1 MNKLQI
7 LGIGCKKHK
16 ALEAN
21 LRAALEYLSLDLP
34 IEQVTGV
41 DEIVDFHISS
51 IPALLVDGTPVFQG
65 VVPSVEEI
73 RCQLEKIL
81 SSAAA

>member
-65 VVPSVEEI
+65 VVPRVEEI

>member
-21 LRAALEYLSLDLP
+21 LKAALQYLSLDLP

-41 DEIVDFHISS
+41 DEIVDYHISS

-65 VVPSVEEI
+65 IVPSVEEI
-73 RCQLEKIL
+73 KCQLEKIIRT
-81 SSAAA
+81 AAA

>member
-16 ALEAN
+16 ALEVN

-51 IPALLVDGTPVFQG
+51 IPALLVDGTPIFQG

>member
-1 MNKLQI
+1 MNKIQI
-7 LGIGCKKHK
+7 LGIGCKKHR

-21 LRAALEYLSLDLP
+21 LKAALQYLSLSLS

-41 DEIVDFHISS
+41 DEIVDYHISS

-65 VVPSVEEI
+65 VVPTVEEI
-73 RCQLEKIL
+73 KCQLEKII